1 MSEKKHDQEH
11 KAEKEEKTDPAGPRA
26 PSSPETE
33 PDQPAPAAED
43 APKSEAANPPAG
55 EGQMGEDRSSGH
67 KPTKREAEVRALR
80 QERDE
85 LKDKYLRALAEMDNL
100 RKRAEREKSEFY
112 QFALAEVLKDLLTVA
127 DSFERALQAE
137 DQADGKV
144 FQEGVRMIQRQ
155 LLDVLA
161 RQGVTPILDVVGSR
175 FDPGLHQALSSE
187 EADGLEEAVVSEEM
201 QRGYRLRDRLLRPAL
216 VKVKIPRQ
224 APVD

>member
-11 KAEKEEKTDPAGPRA
+11 KSEKDEKPGQAGPPAGPTQEA
-26 PSSPETE
+26 EPGQPSADS
-33 PDQPAPAAED
+33 AGKGGAL
-43 APKSEAANPPAG
+43 KPPAVEG
-55 EGQMGEDRSSGH
+55 EMGEDKSSAH
-67 KPTKREAEVRALR
+67 KPTRREAEVRALR

-85 LKDKYLRALAEMDNL
+85 LKDKYLRALAEMENL
-100 RKRAEREKSEFY
+100 RKRADREKTEFY
-112 QFALAEVLKDLLTVA
+112 QFALVEVLKDLLTVV
-127 DSFERALQAE
+127 DSFERALQTE

-161 RQGVTPILDVVGSR
+161 RQGVTPILEVVGRR

-187 EADGLEEAVVSEEM
+187 EADDIEEAVVAEEM

-224 APVD
+224 AAVD

>member
-11 KAEKEEKTDPAGPRA
+11 TSERDEKPGQAGPPQETGPGQ
-26 PSSPETE
+26 PSA
-33 PDQPAPAAED
+33 DNAG
-43 APKSEAANPPAG
+43 KGEAARPQSG
-55 EGQMGEDRSSGH
+55 EREMGEDKSSGH
-67 KPTKREAEVRALR
+67 KPAKREAEVRALR

-85 LKDKYLRALAEMDNL
+85 LKDKYLRALAEMENL
-100 RKRAEREKSEFY
+100 RKRADREKSEFY
-112 QFALAEVLKDLLTVA
+112 QFALAELLKDLLTVV

-161 RQGVTPILDVVGSR
+161 RQGVTPILDVVGSQ

-187 EADGLEEAVVSEEM
+187 EADGIEEAVVSEEM
-201 QRGYRLRDRLLRPAL
+201 QRGYRLHDRLLRPAL
-216 VKVKIPRQ
+216 VKVKVPRQ
-224 APVD
+224 AAVD